1 MLALVTIKG
10 ADRKRSAGV
19 GSRFTWVWSVTLGG
33 EWLSLVIFGSIVGR
47 CMGWVVFSLS
57 YHANAAS
64 DFVLVWGLMNPGSE
78 RWWVACALCNA
89 LVRRVFN
96 ALASHPWSCSQGSP
110 GGSGV
115 SVCARGSCVY
125 MSKNLD
131 YIYVKK
137 RFEMGGWAPNAF
149 SRAHIGRP
157 QFEYPMAPI

>member
-1 MLALVTIKG
+1 M
-10 ADRKRSAGV
+10 
-19 GSRFTWVWSVTLGG
+19 TLGG

-125 MSKNLD
+125 WGELSANTKVIMVHS
-131 YIYVKK
+131 
-137 RFEMGGWAPNAF
+137 
-149 SRAHIGRP
+149 
-157 QFEYPMAPI
+157 